1 LINTV
6 GQPRLVRALLVP
18 LVVLAWLALIV
29 VAGWLLSHVT
39 RAFLML
45 VLSALVAFALT
56 PLVNLLTRWIPRLL
70 AIALSYLIGFVV
82 FFGILSLVVVSAGTE
97 VTNFVRHLPAYA
109 TWAQGLQPQIL
120 ALLSPLGVT
129 HAQLSQAEASAVTA
143 LEGLGTTAA
152 NDAFGIVTTVLGTV
166 VDGVLILILSV
177 YLTASGP
184 RLVRW
189 LREQTPPG
197 QRRRANILIN
207 IVNQVVGGYV
217 RGTLTLALLVGALV
231 GVGMGVLGVRYALLL
246 GILAFFMEFVP
257 VLGVMISGA
266 VCVALA
272 LFQGWL
278 LALIVVAYFVVVHVI
293 EGDLVGPR
301 VMGRAVG
308 IHPAVAL
315 LALVAGT
322 DLFGLWG
329 ALFGAPIAG
338 LLQAI
343 VLAAWSE
350 VRRTEAGDPMAVAA
364 AAAAAQAVTP
374 PPDPADQADADA
386 AQATARGTPAE
397 PPRTRAARGP
407 SPPSR

>member
-1 LINTV
+1 VI
-6 GQPRLVRALLVP
+6 
-18 LVVLAWLALIV
+18 LAWLALIV
-29 VAGWLLSHVT
+29 VAAWLLSHVT
-39 RAFLML
+39 RAVLML
-45 VLSALVAFALT
+45 VLGALVAFALT

-70 AIALSYLIGFVV
+70 AIAVSYLIGFVA
-82 FFGILSLVVVSAGTE
+82 FFGILSLVVVTAGTE
-97 VTNFVRHLPAYA
+97 VTNFVRHLPGYA
-109 TWAQGLQPQIL
+109 ARAQDLQPQVL

-129 HAQLSQAEASAVTA
+129 EAQLAQAEKSAVTA
-143 LEGLGTTAA
+143 LESLGTTAA
-152 NDAFGIVTTVLGTV
+152 NDAFAIVTSVLGAV

-177 YLTASGP
+177 YITASGP

-189 LREQTPPG
+189 LREQAPRG
-197 QRRRANILIN
+197 QRRRANLLIN
-207 IVNQVVGGYV
+207 IVNNVVGGYV
-217 RGTLTLALLVGALV
+217 RGTLTLALLVGVLV

-293 EGDLVGPR
+293 EGDLIGPR
-301 VMGRAVG
+301 IMGRAVG

-322 DLFGLWG
+322 DLFGFWG

-338 LLQAI
+338 LLQSI
-343 VLAAWSE
+343 VVAAWKE
-350 VRRTEAGDPMAVAA
+350 VRQADRREPEAVAA
-364 AAAAAQAVTP
+364 AAAAG
-374 PPDPADQADADA
+374 A
-386 AQATARGTPAE
+386 AQPPTTGDEPAPTTSRGKLAG
-397 PPRTRAARGP
+397 PPRTRAARGQ
-407 SPPSR
+407 SPPTQ